1 MGVLKKNHKKI
12 GVLGGTFDP
21 PHVGHLEI
29 SKFAIKKLKLKYKFD
44 NSKMLTGS
52 NVNNLIIYKKYNNIE
67 RATEYQVIAYLR

>member
-29 SKFAIKKLKLKYKFD
+29 SKFAIKKLKLKFF
-44 NSKMLTGS
+44 
-52 NVNNLIIYKKYNNIE
+52 IKKKSRFFKKLNIKG
-67 RATEYQVIAYLR
+67 Q